1 MPAVAGI
8 GCSNTNR
15 VYDPQPTPHR
25 LTPGSYCGN
34 TIFNGGAAQIQFEP
48 GLYIIK
54 GPMIFNSGSVV
65 RGTDV
70 TFYFADQGQ
79 FVMNGQMEMDLSAPT
94 SGTYA
99 NILMFQ
105 ASNLPKRNFIFN
117 NERGQKLSGVIWLPT
132 QDIQFNSTSY
142 PGESDRVT
150 VVANTAIL
158 NAQAEW
164 RITPAAASGGAG
176 GSGGAPRLEPD
187 TVALSSLPPPRQGG
201 GQGGGSQGGGGRGGQ
216 GGGTE
221 RDPIRQQER

>member
-1 MPAVAGI
+1 MAVLEKV
-8 GCSNTNR
+8 TNLT
-15 VYDPQPTPHR
+15 YNPQPTPIR
-25 LTPGSYCGN
+25 LAPGRYCGN
-34 TIFNGGAAQIQFEP
+34 TQFNGGSATIQFEP
-48 GLYIIK
+48 GLHIIK

-65 RGTDV
+65 TGTGV
-70 TFYFADQGQ
+70 TLYFADQGTLM
-79 FVMNGQMEMDLSAPT
+79 MNGQMEMSLEAPA

-105 ASNLPKRNFIFN
+105 DSALPKRNFIFN

-164 RITPAAASGGAG
+164 RITPAAAGGGAG